1 MQVAVDK
8 NSTIVRNI
16 SDAPKSVNELTP
28 VQATAPGRQRATV
41 SLPAPPDLRLRLM
54 RAGMRT
60 LSVLAPSLAVRAVD
74 RLWFTPIHAPLRPEA
89 KAFLESGERLHFQV
103 RGRDVAGWTWGEGP
117 IVLLLH
123 GWGGHSGQMQSL
135 AAAVVAAGYR
145 AVAIDG
151 PGHGASQTSRPGDRR
166 SSFVEVAEALREAA
180 AALVPR
186 FGPIAG
192 LIAHSG
198 GCAAVALAIRDGWR
212 PPSRM
217 VFLAPFVHPEA
228 SMTPFGR
235 MLGASPRVM
244 ADFARY
250 VERRF
255 DRAWPEF
262 DVAALPTVRPVPP
275 LLIVHDRD
283 DAEVSYAGSQDL
295 AAAWPQ
301 ARLVTTTEF
310 GHRRLLR
317 EEAVVAQAVAFVAQA
332 APALMKTAELHRST
346 PADARDELDRDFDT
360 AGIC

>member
-8 NSTIVRNI
+8 NSTTVRNI
-16 SDAPKSVNELTP
+16 IDAPKPAPEPMPVATP
-28 VQATAPGRQRATV
+28 AHPRATT
-41 SLPAPPDLRLRLM
+41 SRPNARPDFRLRLL

-60 LSVLAPSLAVRAVD
+60 LSALAPTLAVRAID

-103 RGRDVAGWTWGEGP
+103 RSRDVAGWAWGEGP
-117 IVLLLH
+117 TVLLLH

-135 AAAVVAAGYR
+135 AAALVAAGYR

-151 PGHGASQTSRPGDRR
+151 PGHGASQTGRPSDRR
-166 SSFVEVAEALREAA
+166 SSFIEVAEAIRETSS
-180 AALVPR
+180 ALVSR
-186 FGPIAG
+186 FGPIDG

-228 SMTPFGR
+228 SIAPFGR
-235 MLGASPRVM
+235 MLGVSPRVM
-244 ADFARY
+244 ADFARH

-275 LLIVHDRD
+275 LLIIHDRD

-317 EEAVVAQAVAFVAQA
+317 EESVVAQAVAFVTQA
-332 APALMKTAELHRST
+332 TPALMKTAEPPRST
-346 PADARDELDRDFDT
+346 PADARDELDRDFET